1 MSYAAF
7 AADTTWSDPGW
18 ELLLK
23 LKEAGFNV
31 EGPIYSHYAKV
42 HIIRVMHDALMSK
55 IDTVVNGICAK
66 LPYAPVYLR

>member
-31 EGPIYSHYAKV
+31 EGPIYSHYA
-42 HIIRVMHDALMSK
+42 
-55 IDTVVNGICAK
+55 TVVNGICAK